1 MVMENPVNPQVE
13 FLKDVKVRFNVQ
25 VGSVEK
31 MLIEILSLQE
41 GDIIELDKNV
51 EEYVNV
57 MLNDRPFAIGEMVIA
72 NEKYGV
78 RIVDLVK

>member
-1 MVMENPVNPQVE
+1 MENPINPQIE
-13 FLKDVKVRFNVQ
+13 FLKDVKLRFNVQ
-25 VGSVEK
+25 VGSVQK

-41 GDIIELDKNV
+41 GDVIELDKNI

-57 MLNDRPFAIGEMVIA
+57 TLNDKPFAIGEMVIA

-78 RIVDLVK
+78 RIVDLAR

>member
-1 MVMENPVNPQVE
+1 MENPVDPQVE

-57 MLNDRPFAIGEMVIA
+57 MLNNRPFAIGEMVIA

>member
-1 MVMENPVNPQVE
+1 MENPVNPQVE

>member
-1 MVMENPVNPQVE
+1 MENPVDPQVE